1 MTSPVE
7 DHRGVDVAQIRA
19 LLRMSP
25 AERLSHM
32 LEVSERLRAIA
43 EHARRCPA
51 VSFDPVAICSILTEE
66 QVEYVVVGG
75 LAAVILG
82 SPLPTED
89 IDVVPSRE
97 RDNLERLSRAL
108 VRMNAKIRTEG
119 DPVAAPLDAAFLAQM
134 PHILNLVT
142 DFGVLDL
149 TFSPAGPQTDYR
161 QWEEHA
167 SSEEI
172 ADGLVIRVAS
182 LDDLIESTRDKDL
195 WALPY
200 LESLRDVR
208 GP

>member
-1 MTSPVE
+1 
-7 DHRGVDVAQIRA
+7 
-19 LLRMSP
+19 
-25 AERLSHM
+25 
-32 LEVSERLRAIA
+32 
-43 EHARRCPA
+43 
-51 VSFDPVAICSILTEE
+51 VSFDPVAICSILAEE
-66 QVEYVVVGG
+66 QVDYVVVGG

-97 RDNLERLSRAL
+97 LVNLERLSRAL
-108 VRMNAKIRTEG
+108 VRMNAKIRTDG
-119 DPVAAPLDAAFLAQM
+119 DPVPAPLDAAFLTQM

-149 TFSPAGPQTDYR
+149 TFSPAGPKTDYQ

-172 ADGLVIRVAS
+172 ADGMVIRVAA
-182 LDDLIESTRDKDL
+182 LDDIIESKRAANRDKDL
-195 WALPY
+195 RALPY

-208 GP
+208 DS

>member
-1 MTSPVE
+1 
-7 DHRGVDVAQIRA
+7 
-19 LLRMSP
+19 
-25 AERLSHM
+25 
-32 LEVSERLRAIA
+32 
-43 EHARRCPA
+43 
-51 VSFDPVAICSILTEE
+51 VAICSILAEE
-66 QVEYVVVGG
+66 QVDYVVVGG

-97 RDNLERLSRAL
+97 LVNLERLSRAL
-108 VRMNAKIRTEG
+108 VRMNAKIRTDG
-119 DPVAAPLDAAFLAQM
+119 DPVPAPLDAAFLTQMPHRVRHDDARWLWTPLDAAFLTQM

-149 TFSPAGPQTDYR
+149 TFSPAGPKTDYQ

-172 ADGLVIRVAS
+172 ADGMVIRVAA
-182 LDDLIESTRDKDL
+182 LDDIIESKRAANRDKDL
-195 WALPY
+195 RALPY

-208 GP
+208 DS

>member
-1 MTSPVE
+1 MPNGPGGE
-7 DHRGVDVAQIRA
+7 FRPGGH
-19 LLRMSP
+19 LY
-25 AERLSHM
+25 
-32 LEVSERLRAIA
+32 
-43 EHARRCPA
+43 
-51 VSFDPVAICSILTEE
+51 
-66 QVEYVVVGG
+66 YVVVGV

-97 RDNLERLSRAL
+97 LVNLERLSRAL
-108 VRMNAKIRTEG
+108 VRMNAKIRTDG
-119 DPVAAPLDAAFLAQM
+119 DPVPAPLDAAFLTQM

-149 TFSPAGPQTDYR
+149 TFSPAGPKTDYQ

-172 ADGLVIRVAS
+172 ADGMVIRVAA
-182 LDDLIESTRDKDL
+182 LDDIIESKRAANRDKDL
-195 WALPY
+195 RALPY

-208 GP
+208 DS

>member
-1 MTSPVE
+1 
-7 DHRGVDVAQIRA
+7 
-19 LLRMSP
+19 
-25 AERLSHM
+25 
-32 LEVSERLRAIA
+32 
-43 EHARRCPA
+43 
-51 VSFDPVAICSILTEE
+51 VSFDPVAICSILAEE
-66 QVEYVVVGG
+66 QVDYVVVGG

-97 RDNLERLSRAL
+97 LVNLERLSRAL
-108 VRMNAKIRTEG
+108 VRMNAKIRTDG
-119 DPVAAPLDAAFLAQM
+119 DPVPAPLDAAFLTQM

-149 TFSPAGPQTDYR
+149 TFSPAGPKADYQ

-172 ADGLVIRVAS
+172 SYGLVIRVAS
-182 LDDLIESTRDKDL
+182 LDDIIESKRAANRDKDL
-195 WALPY
+195 RALPY

-208 GP
+208 DS

>member
-1 MTSPVE
+1 
-7 DHRGVDVAQIRA
+7 
-19 LLRMSP
+19 
-25 AERLSHM
+25 
-32 LEVSERLRAIA
+32 
-43 EHARRCPA
+43 

-97 RDNLERLSRAL
+97 RENLERLSQAL
-108 VRMNAKIRTEG
+108 VRMNARIRTEG
-119 DPVAAPLDAAFLAQM
+119 DPVPAPLDAAFLARM

-167 SSEEI
+167 SWKEI
-172 ADGLVIRVAS
+172 ADGLVVRVAS
-182 LDDLIESTRDKDL
+182 LDDIIESKRDKDL
-195 WALPY
+195 RALPY

-208 GP
+208 ES